1 MGRSFGSL
9 EDVKENIMRK
19 PTISGLY
26 AITDSNLCRGR
37 PLAEVV
43 ELAIQGGARVVQY
56 REKHLPEGEMIK
68 EGRRLRKVTQKYGV
82 PLIVNDNLRVAEAV
96 GADGVHLGQTD
107 TPLAQARQTLGTRK
121 IIGISVSNLEQAIQ
135 AYQEGAD
142 YLGVGP
148 VYLNKTVTAV
158 KPDVTQ
164 ATGLDLIS
172 QVKKVVEIP
181 VIAIGGINRENA
193 AQVLRAGADGIA
205 IVWAV
210 FASPDPKKAA
220 EELTAICKQEGK
232 QK

>member
-1 MGRSFGSL
+1 
-9 EDVKENIMRK
+9 MRK

-26 AITDSNLCRGR
+26 VITDFNLCRGR

-43 ELAIQGGARVVQY
+43 ELAIQGGARVIQY
-56 REKHLPEGEMIK
+56 REKYLPEKEMIK
-68 EGRRLRKVTQKYGV
+68 EGRRLRRMTQKYDV
-82 PLIVNDNLRVAEAV
+82 PLIINDNLRVAEAV

-158 KPDVTQ
+158 KPDATQ
-164 ATGLDLIS
+164 AIGLDLIS

-181 VIAIGGINRENA
+181 VVAIGGINRENA

-210 FASPDPKKAA
+210 FASPDPQKAA
-220 EELTAICKQEGK
+220 EELTTICKQEGK

>member
-9 EDVKENIMRK
+9 EGVKEVIMRK
-19 PTISGLY
+19 PTISGFYL
-26 AITDSNLCRGR
+26 ITDSNLCRGR

-43 ELAIQGGARVVQY
+43 ELAIQGGARVIQY
-56 REKHLPEGEMIK
+56 REKYLPEKEMIK
-68 EGRRLRKVTQKYGV
+68 EGRRLRGMTQKYDV
-82 PLIVNDNLRVAEAV
+82 PLIINDNLRVAEAV

-107 TPLAQARQTLGTRK
+107 TPLSQARQILGTRK
-121 IIGISVSNLEQAIQ
+121 IIGISASNLEEAIQ

-142 YLGVGP
+142 YLGIGP

-158 KPDVTQ
+158 KPDATQ
-164 ATGLDLIS
+164 ATGLDLIF
-172 QVKKVVEIP
+172 QVEKVVEIP

-205 IVWAV
+205 VVWAV
-210 FASPDPKKAA
+210 FASPDPQKAA
-220 EELTAICKQEGK
+220 KELTTICKQEGK